1 MRGAC
6 DLVEIVL
13 DLPTPI
19 STNKIW
25 RTGRGRT
32 YRSKEYVAW
41 RTGRPDGDGRQRYP
55 SKRKINGPFEVEILL
70 STVGRKDR
78 DGDNFCKATLDW
90 LHSRDLIRND
100 TDCRCGS
107 WKWVSP
113 EEPRRVNG

>member
-41 RTGRPDGDGRQRYP
+41 CERADLTVMAAKQYR
-55 SKRKINGPFEVEILL
+55 KRKINGPF
-70 STVGRKDR
+70 DP
-78 DGDNFCKATLDW
+78 DFA
-90 LHSRDLIRND
+90 
-100 TDCRCGS
+100 
-107 WKWVSP
+107 
-113 EEPRRVNG
+113 

>member
-41 RTGRPDGDGRQRYP
+41 CEWADLTVMAAKQYP
-55 SKRKINGPFEVEILL
+55 KRKINGPFEVEILL
-70 STVGRKDR
+70 STVGRQGPR
-78 DGDNFCKATLDW
+78 WGQFLQGNARLAA
-90 LHSRDLIRND
+90 LPRPHSQRYRLPLRLVEVGV
-100 TDCRCGS
+100 TGGAP
-107 WKWVSP
+107 K
-113 EEPRRVNG
+113 G